1 MKHGRFKRLTPQQV
15 RAYAALRILGMMVV
29 VAPDDARPLR
39 ALQRRG
45 LVRYRRIEGV
55 RYASP
60 ARAVHASTD
69 TSGALRRRMAR
80 QPVACSAS
88 HDTRRR

>member
-15 RAYAALRILGMMVV
+15 RAYATLRILGMMV

-60 ARAVHASTD
+60 ALAVCEHG